1 MTLFAKTR
9 IALIGAA
16 AGLAAMSVTAIAQPS
31 IKIDVDTARVVKV
44 AGEPATV
51 VLSNPLFAD
60 ATLQRDRLIILGKN
74 TGRTQVIVLD
84 LDGNQLANFMVS
96 VQRAE
101 NQVVSMYKGGTRS
114 TYHCEP
120 FCDSVLTVGDDG
132 VVFAGTEDQ
141 IKKKTA
147 VSTGATQAGGGAQ

>member
-1 MTLFAKTR
+1 M
-9 IALIGAA
+9 GD
-16 AGLAAMSVTAIAQPS
+16 S
-31 IKIDVDTARVVKV
+31 
-44 AGEPATV
+44 
-51 VLSNPLFAD
+51 
-60 ATLQRDRLIILGKN
+60 
-74 TGRTQVIVLD
+74 
-84 LDGNQLANFMVS
+84 NQLANFMVS

-132 VVFAGTEDQ
+132 VIFAGTEDQ